1 MVESMAESVADTSVP
16 APEVQ
21 YANLAHQGETAELGI
36 WAFLINETIFFGAL
50 IFAYYFYR
58 LTYPHEFAAAAKD
71 TVLWC
76 GTLNLVI
83 LVTSSLTIV
92 LGINA
97 AARDARRD
105 MVRWLVITCALGFA
119 FLCVKGFEYYLD
131 FMSHSVPVVDYEVKP
146 GEGSAGELFWVFYWV
161 ATGLHA
167 FHLITGIGL
176 VLYMLLWRIRRREIT
191 SAYYTPL
198 EVVGIY
204 WSFVDV
210 VWLFLYP
217 CIYLVGRS

>member
-1 MVESMAESVADTSVP
+1 MSDRSVA
-16 APEVQ
+16 APEIQ
-21 YANLAHQGETAELGI
+21 YQSLAHQGDTAELGI

-50 IFAYYFYR
+50 IFTYYFYR
-58 LTYPHEFAAAAKD
+58 LAYPQEFAAAAKD

-76 GTLNLVI
+76 GSVNLLI
-83 LVTSSLTIV
+83 LVTSSLTMV
-92 LGINA
+92 LAINA
-97 AARDARRD
+97 AAQDARRD
-105 MVRWLVITCALGFA
+105 MVRWLLATCALGFA
-119 FLCVKGFEYYLD
+119 FLFIKGFEYYLD
-131 FMSHSVPVVDYEVKP
+131 FSSHSVPVVDYVAKP
-146 GEGSAGELFWVFYWV
+146 GEGSAGLLFWVFYWI

-167 FHLITGIGL
+167 IHLMTGIGL
-176 VLYMLLWRIRRREIT
+176 VLYMLLWRIRRGEIT

-217 CIYLVGRS
+217 CIYLLGRS

>member
-1 MVESMAESVADTSVP
+1 MADRSVP
-16 APEVQ
+16 APELQ

-50 IFAYYFYR
+50 IFTYYFYR
-58 LTYPHEFAAAAKD
+58 LAYPHAFAVAAKN

-76 GTLNLVI
+76 GTVNLVI

-97 AARDARRD
+97 AAQDARRD
-105 MVRWLVITCALGFA
+105 MVRWLVVTCGLGVA
-119 FLCVKGFEYYLD
+119 FLLVKGFEYYQD
-131 FMSHSVPVVDYEVKP
+131 FVDHVVPAVDYVAKP
-146 GEGSAGELFWVFYWV
+146 GEGTAGQLFWVFYWV
-161 ATGLHA
+161 ATSLHA
-167 FHLITGIGL
+167 IHLIIGIGL
-176 VLYMLLWRIRRREIT
+176 VLYMLLWRVRRGEIT

>member
-1 MVESMAESVADTSVP
+1 MPDRTVLR
-16 APEVQ
+16 PELQ
-21 YANLAHQGETAELGI
+21 YATLAQQGETAELGI

-50 IFAYYFYR
+50 IFTYYFYR
-58 LTYPHEFAAAAKD
+58 LSYPRAFAAAAKD
-71 TVLWC
+71 AVLWA
-76 GTLNLVI
+76 GTVNLVI
-83 LVTSSLTIV
+83 LITSSLTMV
-92 LGINA
+92 LAINA
-97 AARDARRD
+97 AAQGARRV
-105 MVRWLVITCALGFA
+105 MVRWLWATCALGVV
-119 FLCVKGFEYYLD
+119 FLLIKGCEYYLD
-131 FMSHSVPVVDYEVKP
+131 FTDHVVPVADYVTKS

-167 FHLITGIGL
+167 IHLITGIGL
-176 VLYMLLWRIRRREIT
+176 ILYMLLWRIRRGEIT
-191 SAYYTPL
+191 PAYYTPL